1 MDIIGWFYYYFI
13 DGIIKKVCSK
23 LPNLNCRVLNINA
36 NQVDHRPKH
45 ELGGKSFQP
54 LATYAKGER
63 INPNL
68 LNHSYLSI
76 LKLDVKDSFGYTKEI
91 ESMGKILP
99 MI

>member
-1 MDIIGWFYYYFI
+1 MDIIGWFYYFI

-23 LPNLNCRVLNINA
+23 PRNLNSRVFNINA
-36 NQVDHRPKH
+36 NHVDHRPEH
-45 ELGGKSFQP
+45 ELGWKSFQP

-63 INPNL
+63 IDPKL
-68 LNHSYLSI
+68 LNYSHLAI